1 MYNAGLSVEVYILHR
16 KSKAWTVFLF
26 LLQNQKVIHYFE
38 TAFYNYLK
46 NALRPI
52 KQKNRM

>member
-16 KSKAWTVFLF
+16 KSKAWTVFIFAAESESYSLF
-26 LLQNQKVIHYFE
+26 WDCILQLSK
-38 TAFYNYLK
+38 K

-52 KQKNRM
+52 KQKK

>member
-1 MYNAGLSVEVYILHR
+1 MDRFY
-16 KSKAWTVFLF
+16 F
-26 LLQNQKVIHYFE
+26 LLQNQKVVHYFE